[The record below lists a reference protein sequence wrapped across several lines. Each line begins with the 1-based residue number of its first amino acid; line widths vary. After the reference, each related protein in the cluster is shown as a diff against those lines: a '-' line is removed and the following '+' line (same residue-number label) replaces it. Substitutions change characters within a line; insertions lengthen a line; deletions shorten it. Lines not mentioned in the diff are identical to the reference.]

1 MKRFDLVF
9 FALVLFISCTN
20 KIEYSS
26 DFQTRQV
33 RIDGK
38 TPQWSAPLRFYDE
51 KTGIN
56 YTITNDHNNLYLCC
70 CISNELLQIKI
81 LRAGLEFAIDTLGK
95 KSFPV
100 RIKYP
105 LGGDVKTEPMLNI
118 DPKDNPGKNGR
129 EDHSDYKLKLIAE
142 ATEMELVGF
151 KPPLGKIIS
160 LSDRNSNGILAAI
173 DFDKRGNMYYEAVLP
188 FSTFYKNN
196 LTPYDSNKV
205 FNYRIKINS
214 PSDFNTGE
222 HNYGGAHGGG
232 MGGGRMG
239 GGRMGGGEMSGGRM
253 GGGIH
258 GNGMHGGNR
267 GNSYQGNPSMSGTS
281 KTEIKLRLAYR

>member
-38 TPQWSAPLRFYDE
+38 TPQWSAPLRFYNE

-239 GGRMGGGEMSGGRM
+239 GGEMSGRRM
-253 GGGIH
+253 RGGMH
-258 GNGMHGGNR
+258 GNGMHGGKR
-267 GNSYQGNPSMSGTS
+267 GNSYQGNPSMSGTL